1 MPDKD
6 NETLKIVTNKHMIA
20 VDQDSLGK
28 SAKRIKKESGI
39 DIIARPLSNGDVA
52 LCLFNTASSTK
63 SVNFKLDDLTKD
75 PYLGIE
81 ASPSGYE
88 LHDLWTD
95 ERSTGTTINAT
106 IPKHSTVVYRV
117 KPTI

>member
-52 LCLFNTASSTK
+52 LCFFNTASSTK
-63 SVNFKLDDLTKD
+63 SVNFKLDDLAKD
-75 PYLGIE
+75 SYLGIE

-95 ERSTGTTINAT
+95 ERTTGTTINAT